1 MSGSIW
7 VQTIWQPCWLSYTTN
22 NIRLELAAF
31 WDRSHIILKMS
42 AFPHRKIFS
51 ICIWCPKEQSR
62 WDSFIEHPLH
72 VFLPDRSW
80 VNHITELGHKD
91 EEPLAISM
99 MQPDIAV
106 KSTISCNRFLS
117 LYFSLLLN
125 ITRRTIN
132 AALSFCHK
140 REEDTFSCGLLMFSR
155 PLWTW
160 PPLK

>member
-1 MSGSIW
+1 MSFMKTLIGKNLGQIRKSVNPIGCLNRASEE
-7 VQTIWQPCWLSYTTN
+7 QCLSM
-22 NIRLELAAF
+22 RKPALVRRREAF
-31 WDRSHIILKMS
+31 
-42 AFPHRKIFS
+42 
-51 ICIWCPKEQSR
+51 
-62 WDSFIEHPLH
+62 
-72 VFLPDRSW
+72 
-80 VNHITELGHKD
+80 
-91 EEPLAISM
+91 AISM

-155 PLWTW
+155 PL
-160 PPLK
+160 